1 MDRQE
6 LFSRYTDLVLRHE
19 RMIRALCLRRSD
31 DDDEMKDLAQEVR
44 IGLWQRFAA
53 AGGNI
58 GAWPEGLWVFWYTR
72 SIVSHRHRHPR
83 SELVMLDR
91 HMVEDIAEEDD
102 AADRLVD
109 ELSEGLPAD
118 LAKLLEQLRMGYSV
132 AEIAELGGTPIETV
146 KSRRRRLVEHM
157 RRRAEERGMIEPDK
171 EPFNQNTNAL

>member
-6 LFSRYTDLVLRHE
+6 LFSRYTELVLRHE
-19 RMIRALCLRRSD
+19 RLIRALCLRRSD
-31 DDDEMKDLAQEVR
+31 NDDDLMDLAQEVR

-53 AGGNI
+53 SGGSL
-58 GAWPEGLWVFWYTR
+58 GAWPEGLWVFWHTR
-72 SIVSHRHRHPR
+72 SITSHRRRTPR
-83 SELVMLDR
+83 PELVRLDR

-157 RRRAEERGMIEPDK
+157 RRRAEERGMKEPDK
-171 EPFNQNTNAL
+171 EQSNPNTNAK